1 MSFYKQITAKPWEY
15 NGPEAPG
22 DPEAAF
28 EAGAERVALRFF
40 MVIASVIF
48 SLAAVTYYLRLSFGD
63 WVPLADPTL
72 LWINTGLLVA
82 SSALLQG
89 ARNAAQ
95 KDEFRTVRTL
105 FVSGG
110 IFAALFIGGQLLA
123 WQQLDT
129 AGLGIDTSPASA
141 FFYLLTGLHGVH
153 LLGGMWVWSRT
164 AFRLFSQGET
174 AGTRLTVELCTAY
187 WHFLLV
193 LWVLLFAVLANT

>member
-15 NGPEAPG
+15 HGPETAG
-22 DPEAAF
+22 DPESAF
-28 EAGAERVALRFF
+28 EVDAERVALRLF

-48 SLAAVTYYLRLSFGD
+48 SLAAVTYYLRVSLGD
-63 WVPLADPTL
+63 WVPLADPSI
-72 LWINTGLLVA
+72 LWINTGLLVG
-82 SSALLQG
+82 SSVLFQWS
-89 ARNAAQ
+89 RNAAQ
-95 KDEFRTVRTL
+95 KDEFGTVRTM
-105 FVSGG
+105 FVGGG
-110 IFAALFIGGQLLA
+110 ILAALFIGGQLVA

-129 AGLGIDTSPASA
+129 SGLGINTNPASA
-141 FFYLLTGLHGVH
+141 FFFLLTGLHGFH
-153 LLGGMWVWSRT
+153 LLGGMWVWSKT

>member
-15 NGPEAPG
+15 HGPELAG
-22 DPEAAF
+22 DPESAF
-28 EAGAERVALRFF
+28 EAGAERVALRLF
-40 MVIASVIF
+40 MVVASVIF
-48 SLAAVTYYLRLSFGD
+48 SLVAVTYYLRLDLGD
-63 WVPLADPTL
+63 WVRLADPSL
-72 LWINTGLLVA
+72 LWVNTGLLVA
-82 SSALLQG
+82 SSALFQW

-95 KDEFRTVRTL
+95 KDEFATVRTM
-105 FVSGG
+105 FVGGG
-110 IFAALFIGGQLLA
+110 ILAALFIGGQLLA

-129 AGLGIDTSPASA
+129 AGLGIATNPASA
-141 FFYLLTGLHGVH
+141 FFYLMTGLHGVH

-174 AGTRLTVELCTAY
+174 ATTPLTVELCTTY